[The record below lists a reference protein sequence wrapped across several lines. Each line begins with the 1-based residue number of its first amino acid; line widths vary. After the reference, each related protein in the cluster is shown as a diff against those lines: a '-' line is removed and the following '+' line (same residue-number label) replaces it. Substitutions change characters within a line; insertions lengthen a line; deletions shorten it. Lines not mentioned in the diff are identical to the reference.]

1 MGIQDLLLD
10 RYQTHYLGLLFK
22 TTLPFADIYPANSM
36 KGRQGRYTELSSK
49 PCSYSNNLA
58 NARPTNGK
66 VSSPIKVKIQNAINR
81 ALQGDTDESGVIVV
95 GGRRRNRKRRPNK
108 NKPTKNETKKPKK
121 TKKTS
126 KKSSGDSSS
135 DSSDKEN
142 GHSFSIY
149 AALTKATS
157 AGRRRDDQKPLI
169 GSYLD
174 GKEFDDREEDSG
186 FWTPDTENDDHQDS
200 DTMPFGFGKKK
211 KAALIEKD
219 VSPPP
224 QEVVNTEIVVEK
236 VEESPINTE
245 DATIKDAEPITVTEM
260 VVEEEETM
268 VEMVTSDAVDGGAEQ
283 MVVETEMVEETKQET
298 IEKEPEPEE
307 PATILEETVEPVKE
321 DVVMTEEPVKAVEE
335 VVASEKIETEL
346 VPPVNNVSEGLAVE
360 PEVMSVDLN
369 ELDDDEEV
377 AILDRFEML
386 GQPVEPAPIETIVEK
401 PGMEDPA
408 PIVAKQPKKQPRVE
422 STPLIRKQPT
432 KVKDQQPG
440 FLCCTI
446 I

>member
-1 MGIQDLLLD
+1 MGEMLIDL
-10 RYQTHYLGLLFK
+10 THLVHSLF
-22 TTLPFADIYPANSM
+22 
-36 KGRQGRYTELSSK
+36 
-49 PCSYSNNLA
+49 
-58 NARPTNGK
+58 
-66 VSSPIKVKIQNAINR
+66 
-81 ALQGDTDESGVIVV
+81 
-95 GGRRRNRKRRPNK
+95 
-108 NKPTKNETKKPKK
+108 
-121 TKKTS
+121 
-126 KKSSGDSSS
+126 
-135 DSSDKEN
+135 
-142 GHSFSIY
+142 
-149 AALTKATS
+149 
-157 AGRRRDDQKPLI
+157 QK
-169 GSYLD
+169 
-174 GKEFDDREEDSG
+174 
-186 FWTPDTENDDHQDS
+186 
-200 DTMPFGFGKKK
+200 
-211 KAALIEKD
+211 
-219 VSPPP
+219 
-224 QEVVNTEIVVEK
+224 
-236 VEESPINTE
+236 
-245 DATIKDAEPITVTEM
+245 
-260 VVEEEETM
+260 
-268 VEMVTSDAVDGGAEQ
+268 
-283 MVVETEMVEETKQET
+283 VEETKQET

-321 DVVMTEEPVKAVEE
+321 DVVMTEEPVEE

-346 VPPVNNVSEGLAVE
+346 VAPVNNISEDLAVE